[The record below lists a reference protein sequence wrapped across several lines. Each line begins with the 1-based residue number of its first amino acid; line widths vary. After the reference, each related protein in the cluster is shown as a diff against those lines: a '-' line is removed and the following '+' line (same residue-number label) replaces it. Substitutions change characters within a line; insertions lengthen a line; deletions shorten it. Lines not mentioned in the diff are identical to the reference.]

1 MANEVIEQN
10 DGIPGLLENS
20 ELVSPTDSSLAWHN
34 LKIERRVVKAGAK
47 EPLFLAQHFLI
58 LWEKAPALGEIE
70 ERPGLFMPYK
80 KLPGMITSLL
90 PGIRPAIRNQSDYQV
105 LACSIPARFLHDLE
119 LEMDKRP
126 TGSFRPLYGN
136 EDAVL
141 RQLMLSLIRGAAI
154 DGDRSSLRMESI
166 FTELAD
172 RLLFV
177 SRSVPQPTTKPTQR
191 LPKHLLRRVLE
202 RMHDEL
208 DSDLSLSTLAAESGY
223 SRAQSMRLFK
233 AASGQTPHKY
243 LLELRLR
250 RAQEMITVR
259 SKQIIDIA
267 LECGFRSHA
276 HFSVA
281 FNQRF
286 GIAPSLYRKSL
297 FQN

>member
-1 MANEVIEQN
+1 MANEVVEHN
-10 DGIPGLLENS
+10 DGIPGLLQNS
-20 ELVSPTDSSLAWHN
+20 ELISPTDSSLGWQN
-34 LKIERRVVKAGAK
+34 LKIERRLVKAGAK
-47 EPLFLAQHFLI
+47 ERLFLAEHFLI
-58 LWEKAPALGEIE
+58 LWERVPALGEIE
-70 ERPGLFMPYK
+70 ERPGLFMSYK
-80 KLPGMITSLL
+80 KPPGMITSLL
-90 PGIRPAIRNQSDYQV
+90 PGIRPAVRNRSDHQV
-105 LACSIPARFLHDLE
+105 LVCSIPARFLHELE

-126 TGSFRPLYGN
+126 AGSFRPLYGN
-136 EDAVL
+136 EDAAL
-141 RQLMLSLIRGAAI
+141 RRLMLSLIGGAAI
-154 DGDRSSLRMESI
+154 DGDRSSLRMESM
-166 FTELAD
+166 FTELAN

-177 SRSVPQPTTKPTQR
+177 SRSVLQPTAKATHR

-223 SRAQSMRLFK
+223 SRAQFMRLFK

-250 RAQEMITVR
+250 RAQEMIAVR
-259 SKQIIDIA
+259 SNQLIEIA

-286 GIAPSLYRKSL
+286 GIAPNLYRKSL
-297 FQN
+297 FQS

>member
-1 MANEVIEQN
+1 MANEVIGHN

-20 ELVSPTDSSLAWHN
+20 ELVSPTGASLGWQD
-34 LKIERRVVKAGAK
+34 LKIERRLVKAGAK
-47 EPLFLAQHFLI
+47 ERLFLAKHFLI
-58 LWEKAPALGEIE
+58 LWEKAPASGEIE
-70 ERPGLFMPYK
+70 ERSGLFLPYK
-80 KLPGMITSLL
+80 KLPGMITSLS
-90 PGIRPAIRNQSDYQV
+90 PGIRPAAHNQSDHQV
-105 LACSIPARFLHDLE
+105 LVCSIPARFLHDLE

-136 EDAVL
+136 DDAVL
-141 RQLMLSLIRGAAI
+141 RQLMLSLIGGAAT
-154 DGDRSSLRMESI
+154 DGDRSALRMESM
-166 FTELAD
+166 FTGLAN

-177 SRSVPQPTTKPTQR
+177 SRSVLQPAAKATQR

-202 RMHDEL
+202 RMHEEL

-223 SRAQSMRLFK
+223 SRAQFMRLFK

-250 RAQEMITVR
+250 RAQEMIAVR

-281 FNQRF
+281 FSQRF
-286 GIAPSLYRKSL
+286 GIAPNLYRKSL